1 MPMRTVQSVGPIE
14 MVVQIENM
22 AVNVEDPPDLTMPES
37 IQALLPSSEPAPAD
51 DDDAPSAPNEPTE

>member
-1 MPMRTVQSVGPIE
+1 

-51 DDDAPSAPNEPTE
+51 DDEIPAAPNETTE